1 VQWLLDDQSSG
12 HCWHCHIVHMRLPS
26 MSSTWRCHCHDGGG
40 SASCSLPGRL
50 GGGRRRRK
58 EAIEG
63 DTNTKPW
70 ARVVRAPGSAIDRWL
85 QQRGALV
92 ASRPAES
99 LIPSQA
105 GSGKARLS
113 RSHFWVALAERDV
126 PGRAKSISFQLAR
139 TALLLSV
146 PFRAVPTTSSF
157 RNVW

>member
-1 VQWLLDDQSSG
+1 MYIQRTLLA
-12 HCWHCHIVHMRLPS
+12 LPHRS
-26 MSSTWRCHCHDGGG
+26 HAPAKHVVDL
-40 SASCSLPGRL
+40 ALPL
-50 GGGRRRRK
+50 
-58 EAIEG
+58 
-63 DTNTKPW
+63 PW

-85 QQRGALV
+85 QTKGALV